1 MDEVEQAIAQSY
13 WAANKDW
20 RQVAEKRIGQLAKRR
35 HPFTS
40 EDIIRYLEFRGL
52 ETPNLSALGGVFM
65 SKSKAKEIVQVG
77 WQMATRKERH
87 KAPLRVWVGNR

>member
-1 MDEVEQAIAQSY
+1 MDEIETAIARSY

-20 RQVAEKRIGQLAKRR
+20 RKVAEKRINQLSKRR

-52 ETPNLSALGGVFM
+52 ETPNLSALGGVIRN
-65 SKSKAKEIVQVG
+65 KSRSNEIVQIG
-77 WQMATRKERH
+77 WQMASRKERH
-87 KAPLRVWVGNR
+87 KAPLRVWVGNL

>member
-1 MDEVEQAIAQSY
+1 MDEVEEAIAKSY

-20 RQVAEKRIGQLAKRR
+20 RQVAEKRINQLSKRR

-52 ETPNLSALGGVFM
+52 ETPNLSALGGIFM
-65 SKSKAKEIVQVG
+65 SHSRAGAIKQAG
-77 WQMATRKERH
+77 WQTATRKERH
-87 KAPLRVWVGNR
+87 KAPLRVWVGNL